1 MFLQKVWSTEI
12 IGDKLKLSLT
22 SPDGEE
28 GYPGDLTVCVTYD
41 LNDDNELVIDYS
53 ATTTKTTPVNLT
65 NHSYF
70 NLAGHVCLL
79 YTYLTVVL
87 FYHSKLPSL

>member
-41 LNDDNELVIDYS
+41 LNDDNELVIDYK
-53 ATTTKTTPVNLT
+53 ATTTKATPVNLT

-70 NLAGHVCLL
+70 NLAGHVRTSIVYIFDSCVIL
-79 YTYLTVVL
+79 
-87 FYHSKLPSL
+87 